1 MIFFEMDICLQA
13 AERAINDIDVR
24 VKSIAGTARQLYSQQ
39 ELAPHLDQLERAST
53 ETREMM
59 GQLGQALQCQP
70 IFRSGIM
77 IATHR

>member
-1 MIFFEMDICLQA
+1 MRIFEIDLCLQA

-70 IFRSGIM
+70 IFRSVFM
-77 IATHR
+77 IRTHR